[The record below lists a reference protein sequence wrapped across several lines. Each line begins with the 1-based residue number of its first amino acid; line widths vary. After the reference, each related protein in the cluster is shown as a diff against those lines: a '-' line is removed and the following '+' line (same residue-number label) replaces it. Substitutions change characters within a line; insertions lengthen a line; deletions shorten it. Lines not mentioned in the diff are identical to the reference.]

1 MIEYIHIHHVSIV
14 VRNLENAKNFYSER
28 LGLQEIQRPPFQSKG
43 IWYAIG
49 TQQLHLLEYPQ
60 GETLRVGEIDSTDGH
75 FAIWV
80 KSFKATIKWLD
91 DRGISYEA
99 RPNSLAGFTQIYILD
114 PDHNIIEFD
123 APYES

>member
-1 MIEYIHIHHVSIV
+1 
-14 VRNLENAKNFYSER
+14 
-28 LGLQEIQRPPFQSKG
+28 
-43 IWYAIG
+43 
-49 TQQLHLLEYPQ
+49 
-60 GETLRVGEIDSTDGH
+60 
-75 FAIWV
+75 V